1 MLHAAT
7 LGFVHPGTGQYTEYC
22 APLPIDMKH
31 AMAHRRV

>member
-7 LGFVHPGTGQYTEYC
+7 LAFVHPGTGQYAEYR
-22 APLPIDMKH
+22 APLPLHMKR